1 MKTSPLT
8 TEDPITLTLYDNGGM
23 DTLDLRTDSTGQR
36 VDLRPEGISD
46 VYGLTGN
53 LVIARDTLIEN
64 LVAGSGNDT
73 ITDFNDGDDN
83 IDLTAFEDIT
93 SFNDL
98 SLEQQGDDVVIDLSE
113 QGGGTIVLSDFVLAN
128 LDASDFVL

>member
-1 MKTSPLT
+1 
-8 TEDPITLTLYDNGGM
+8 M

-83 IDLTAFEDIT
+83 IDLMAFEDIT